1 MDKDKDEF
9 AVAVEAGEPL
19 IRQSMEALKRYWE
32 ARDYGAPAEEV
43 ERLRLRSESLA
54 QAVSD
59 YQLRTVS
66 KLIGKKLP
74 PLH

>member
-1 MDKDKDEF
+1 MDKDEF
-9 AVAVEAGEPL
+9 ADAIQAGETL
-19 IRQSMEALKRYWE
+19 IAQSMEALKRYWE

-43 ERLRLRSESLA
+43 ERLRIHSEGLA

-66 KLIGKKLP
+66 KLMGNKLP

>member
-1 MDKDKDEF
+1 MDKDEF
-9 AVAVEAGEPL
+9 AAAVEAGEPL
-19 IRQSMEALKRYWE
+19 IERSMEALKRYWE

-43 ERLRLRSESLA
+43 ERLRLYSESLA

-66 KLIGKKLP
+66 RLMGNKLP
-74 PLH
+74 PTH

>member
-1 MDKDKDEF
+1 MDKDEF
-9 AVAVEAGEPL
+9 ADAVEAGEPL
-19 IRQSMEALKRYWE
+19 IEQSMEALKRYWE

-43 ERLRLRSESLA
+43 ERLRLHSESLA

-59 YQLRTVS
+59 YQLRTVAR
-66 KLIGKKLP
+66 LRGQELP

>member
-1 MDKDKDEF
+1 MDKDEF
-9 AVAVEAGEPL
+9 SAAVEAGEPL
-19 IRQSMEALKRYWE
+19 IEQSMEALKRYWE
-32 ARDYGAPAEEV
+32 GRDYGAPAEEV
-43 ERLRLRSESLA
+43 ERLRIHSESLA

-66 KLIGKKLP
+66 KLMGTKLP

>member
-1 MDKDKDEF
+1 MNKDEL
-9 AVAVEAGEPL
+9 AKAINAGEPL
-19 IRQSMEALKRYWE
+19 IAESMEALKRYWE
-32 ARDYGAPAEEV
+32 AKDHGAPPEEL
-43 ERLRLRSESLA
+43 ERLRLHSESLA

-66 KLIGKKLP
+66 QLMGTKLP

>member
-1 MDKDKDEF
+1 MDKDEF
-9 AVAVEAGEPL
+9 AAAVEAGKPL
-19 IRQSMEALKRYWE
+19 IAQSMEALKRYWE
-32 ARDYGAPAEEV
+32 ARDYGAPADEV
-43 ERLRLRSESLA
+43 ERLRLHSESLA

-66 KLIGKKLP
+66 KLMGNELP

>member
-1 MDKDKDEF
+1 MDKDEF
-9 AVAVEAGEPL
+9 AAAVEAGEPL
-19 IRQSMEALKRYWE
+19 IEQSMEALKRYWE

-43 ERLRLRSESLA
+43 ERLRLHSESLA

-59 YQLRTVS
+59 YQLKVLAKVS
-66 KLIGKKLP
+66 GRNLP

>member
-1 MDKDKDEF
+1 MDEDDF
-9 AVAVEAGEPL
+9 AKAIDAGEPL
-19 IRQSMEALKRYWE
+19 IAQSMEALKRYWE

-43 ERLRLRSESLA
+43 ERLRLRSEALA

-66 KLIGKKLP
+66 KLMGNKLP

>member
-1 MDKDKDEF
+1 MDKDEF
-9 AVAVEAGEPL
+9 SDAVKAGEPL
-19 IRQSMEALKRYWE
+19 IAQSMEALKRYWE

-43 ERLRLRSESLA
+43 ERLRLHSESLA

-66 KLIGKKLP
+66 RLRGQELP

>member
-1 MDKDKDEF
+1 MNKDEL
-9 AVAVEAGEPL
+9 ADAIAAGEPL
-19 IRQSMEALKRYWE
+19 IKQSIEALKRYWE

-43 ERLRLRSESLA
+43 ERLRLHSESLA

-66 KLIGKKLP
+66 KLVGNKLP

>member
-1 MDKDKDEF
+1 MDKDEF
-9 AVAVEAGEPL
+9 AAAVEAGEPL
-19 IRQSMEALKRYWE
+19 IERSMKALKRYWE

-43 ERLRLRSESLA
+43 ERLRLHSEYLA

-66 KLIGKKLP
+66 KLMGKNLP
-74 PLH
+74 RLH

>member
-1 MDKDKDEF
+1 MDKDEF
-9 AVAVEAGEPL
+9 VAAVEAGEPL
-19 IRQSMEALKRYWE
+19 IEQSMEALKRYWE

-43 ERLRLRSESLA
+43 ERLRLHSETLA

-59 YQLRTVS
+59 YQLRVVAQAHR
-66 KLIGKKLP
+66 KALP